1 VSTPLTVWAGVLSLC
16 FPLFTMLKGPGAQHL
31 HDSDVLVKMLE
42 KQKHQGRYYGGI
54 CAAPAVVLLPH
65 GLLDS
70 GPATTYPS
78 YASKMKGVDSRPDE
92 RVVVNGKCVT
102 SQGPGTA
109 IEMGLKLVELLC
121 SAEKAKTVAQ
131 ALVAN

>member
-54 CAAPAVVLLPH
+54 CAAPPWCFCPTGCLTRVRLRPIR
-65 GLLDS
+65 
-70 GPATTYPS
+70 AT
-78 YASKMKGVDSRPDE
+78 R
-92 RVVVNGKCVT
+92 RR
-102 SQGPGTA
+102 
-109 IEMGLKLVELLC
+109 
-121 SAEKAKTVAQ
+121 
-131 ALVAN
+131 